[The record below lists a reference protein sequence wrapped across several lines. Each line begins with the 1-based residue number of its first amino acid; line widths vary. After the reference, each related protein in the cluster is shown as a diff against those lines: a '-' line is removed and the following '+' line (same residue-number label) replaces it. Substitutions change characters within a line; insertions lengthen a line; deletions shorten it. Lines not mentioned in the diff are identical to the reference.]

1 MEPPPMSNKPPLN
14 WGREKDRMRGQRAA
28 PPEIREE
35 RLRSMAGMRGGTAV
49 PLSAW
54 RGLSTKRYV
63 VGVRDLG
70 SADALEAAP
79 AVVIA
84 VRRDDAGLASP
95 LNVASIETAA
105 DAVAWVRLA
114 RASGASELHIHRLA
128 DAASARAAVVADL
141 TAVSS
146 PDDCAA

>member
-1 MEPPPMSNKPPLN
+1 MSNKPPLH
-14 WGREKDRMRGQRAA
+14 WGREKERMRGQRAA
-28 PPEIREE
+28 PPEVREE
-35 RLRSMAGMRGGTAV
+35 RLRTMAGLRGSPSVA
-49 PLSAW
+49 LSAW
-54 RGLSTKRYV
+54 RGRSAHRYV
-63 VGVRDLG
+63 VGVHDVG
-70 SADALEAAP
+70 SEIALEAAP

-84 VRRDDAGLASP
+84 VRRDDAGLATP

-114 RASGASELHIHRLA
+114 QASGASELHIHRLA
-128 DAASARAAVVADL
+128 DAAAARAAVVADL

>member
-1 MEPPPMSNKPPLN
+1 MSNKPPIN
-14 WGREKDRMRGQRAA
+14 WGRAKEQMRGQHAA
-28 PPEIREE
+28 RPEVREE
-35 RLRSMAGMRGGTAV
+35 RLRTMAGLRGMPAV
-49 PLSAW
+49 ALSAW
-54 RGLSTKRYV
+54 RGRSTKRYV
-63 VGVRDLG
+63 VGVHDVA

-95 LNVASIETAA
+95 VDVASIETAA

-128 DAASARAAVVADL
+128 DAASERAAVVADL
-141 TAVSS
+141 APLSA

>member
-1 MEPPPMSNKPPLN
+1 MSNKPPLH
-14 WGREKDRMRGQRAA
+14 WGREKERMRGQRAA
-28 PPEIREE
+28 PPEVREE
-35 RLRSMAGMRGGTAV
+35 RLRTMAGLRGSPSVA
-49 PLSAW
+49 LSAW
-54 RGLSTKRYV
+54 RGRSAHRYV
-63 VGVRDLG
+63 VGVHDVG
-70 SADALEAAP
+70 SEIALEAAP

-84 VRRDDAGLASP
+84 VRRDDAGLATP

-114 RASGASELHIHRLA
+114 QASGASELHIHRLA
-128 DAASARAAVVADL
+128 DAAAARAAVVANL

>member
-1 MEPPPMSNKPPLN
+1 MSNKPPIN
-14 WGREKDRMRGQRAA
+14 WGRAKEQMRGQHAA
-28 PPEIREE
+28 RPEVREE
-35 RLRSMAGMRGGTAV
+35 RLRTMAGLRGMPAV
-49 PLSAW
+49 ALSAW
-54 RGLSTKRYV
+54 RGRSTKRYV
-63 VGVRDLG
+63 VGVHDVA

-95 LNVASIETAA
+95 VDVASIETAA

-128 DAASARAAVVADL
+128 DAASERAAVVADL
-141 TAVSS
+141 APLSA
-146 PDDCAA
+146 PDDCAT